1 MIEFEL
7 QGLNARQQVLAD
19 IMWSLE
25 EFEQVQAFIA
35 TLPDREACECETII
49 EMMKM
54 AVVEQV
60 APKFKGKETYPEAQK
75 LLSKYNKKKG

>member
-7 QGLNARQQVLAD
+7 VGLNKRQQMLAD

-25 EFEQVQAFIA
+25 EWDQVEAFIN
-35 TLPDREACECETII
+35 TLPKRERAECQTIV

-54 AVVEQV
+54 AVVEQCYEGI
-60 APKFKGKETYPEAQK
+60 KQECKEARS
-75 LLSKYNKKKG
+75 LLDKIAKR

>member
-19 IMWSLE
+19 IMWGLE
-25 EFEQVQAFIA
+25 EYDQVQAFIN
-35 TLPDREACECETII
+35 TLPNRERIECEGII

-54 AVVEQV
+54 AVVEQCYDGV
-60 APKFKGKETYPEAQK
+60 ENTGEAADVIKQIS
-75 LLSKYNKKKG
+75 SKRS